1 LAELLTRGIVRI
13 LDGNRDTAGT
23 GFVISES
30 GLIATCSHVIQHET
44 LQERGTPKPEK
55 VTIVFHATGDEQDAR
70 VEPQW
75 WLPWNA
81 GDLAILRVEGILP
94 QGIQPLPLG
103 SAAGTNGHEVSAFGF
118 PNIDD
123 IEGIGAD
130 GRVVRVL
137 LNAGRST
144 LQLRSSE
151 ITTGFSGAPIWDTL
165 GRRVIGMVSAITEPD
180 RHHRLTETA
189 FALATETLRDVCPV
203 LRLSEVC
210 PYRGLAAF
218 TEADTEFFFGRQQI
232 VDGLLHRLRRDPRF
246 LTVLGPS
253 GSGKSSVVQAG
264 LIPHLRS
271 GKVPGSDRWG
281 TIVTRPAAQPFDELS
296 KQGVVDESYELTES
310 VREWMGQHTEH
321 ERLMLV
327 VDQFE
332 ELFSMCP
339 EAIRQDFITQ
349 VVKLLHS
356 PLLITVVLVM
366 RDDFYSRLTQQAA
379 LVEWLERSQGSIHV
393 PKLLKHHELIAMVQ
407 KPIEAVG
414 LRCEEG
420 LVETIVQDT
429 LETSSESEEGGPVGR
444 SAVLPLLEFALTEL
458 WKRRQEGMLTHEAY
472 RSIGGVTGALSQ
484 WADRALYA
492 LKPGER
498 QLAQRILIDQ
508 VYVGDERQGILD
520 SRRRR
525 TLTSLCRNESEQEP
539 VQAVV
544 QQLVEDR
551 ILATDRDLQSN
562 EETVEI
568 IHDVLLREWG
578 QLQQWL
584 EADRRFLT
592 WHQELERLVHG
603 WGSRHDKNK
612 LLRGQDL
619 TEAKG
624 WLQKRGAD
632 LNQEEVAFLHASA
645 VHRRWNVVRVSMVF
659 LLLIALLGVAG
670 RFFLNQ
676 AHTPDYVTTTDDSA
690 VGSLR
695 WAIGTAHAGDTIT
708 FAPSLAG
715 QTFVLKNADL
725 HIFQQHLTILGP
737 ATGRITIREI
747 GAGFIVD
754 PFASAAISDVAFQ
767 GSNTKAQ
774 ASLIQNQGKL
784 TLKDCSLS
792 GNKATVTGINR
803 GGGGI
808 ANDGTLTLTNCT
820 ISDNTTS
827 NSFGGGGIYN
837 DHGTLTLINSTVSG
851 NTTST
856 TNGGGGIINE
866 AGRLT
871 LTNSTVSGNTT
882 SNSIGGGGI
891 ENSGTLTLTNST
903 VSGNTAPG
911 VSGGIDNTG
920 TLTLTNS
927 IVSGNTT
934 SFGGGIGNSGTLTL
948 TNCTVSDNTASGG
961 VGFQG

>member
-1 LAELLTRGIVRI
+1 
-13 LDGNRDTAGT
+13 
-23 GFVISES
+23 
-30 GLIATCSHVIQHET
+30 
-44 LQERGTPKPEK
+44 
-55 VTIVFHATGDEQDAR
+55 
-70 VEPQW
+70 
-75 WLPWNA
+75 
-81 GDLAILRVEGILP
+81 
-94 QGIQPLPLG
+94 
-103 SAAGTNGHEVSAFGF
+103 
-118 PNIDD
+118 
-123 IEGIGAD
+123 
-130 GRVVRVL
+130 
-137 LNAGRST
+137 
-144 LQLRSSE
+144 
-151 ITTGFSGAPIWDTL
+151 
-165 GRRVIGMVSAITEPD
+165 M
-180 RHHRLTETA
+180 
-189 FALATETLRDVCPV
+189 
-203 LRLSEVC
+203 SEVC

-264 LIPHLRS
+264 LIPHVRS

-281 TIVTRPAAQPFDELS
+281 IIVTRPAAQPFDELI
-296 KQGVVDESYELTES
+296 KQGLVDESYELTEN
-310 VREWMGQHTEH
+310 VRIWMGQHAEQ

-356 PLLITVVLVM
+356 PLPITVVLVM

-379 LVEWLERSQGSIHV
+379 LVEWLERSRGSIHV

-429 LETSSESEEGGPVGR
+429 LETSSESEEGGQVGR

-472 RSIGGVTGALSQ
+472 RSIGGVAGALSQ
-484 WADRALYA
+484 WADRAFYA
-492 LKPGER
+492 LKPSER

-592 WHQELERLVHG
+592 WHQELERLVHR
-603 WGSRHDKNK
+603 WGSRRDKNK
-612 LLRGQDL
+612 LLRGHDL
-619 TEAKG
+619 AEAKG
-624 WLQKRGAD
+624 WLQERGAD
-632 LNQEEVAFLHASA
+632 LSQEEVAFLHASA

-659 LLLIALLGVAG
+659 LLLVALLGVAG
-670 RFFLNQ
+670 WFFLNR
-676 AHTPDYVTTTDDSA
+676 APTPNYVTTTDEYA

-695 WAIGTAHAGDTIT
+695 WAIGTAHPGDTIT
-708 FAPSLAG
+708 FDPSLIG
-715 QTFVLKNADL
+715 QTIVLKNVNL
-725 HIFQQHLTILGP
+725 HIFQQHLTIQGP
-737 ATGRITIREI
+737 AKDRITIREI
-747 GAGFIVD
+747 GAELVVD
-754 PFASAAISDVAFQ
+754 PLASAAISDVAFQ
-767 GSNTKAQ
+767 GSNTKHQ
-774 ASLIQNQGKL
+774 PSLILNQGKL
-784 TLKDCSLS
+784 TL
-792 GNKATVTGINR
+792 TH
-803 GGGGI
+803 
-808 ANDGTLTLTNCT
+808 CT
-820 ISDNTTS
+820 
-827 NSFGGGGIYN
+827 F
-837 DHGTLTLINSTVSG
+837 SG
-851 NTTST
+851 NTSD
-856 TNGGGGIINE
+856 
-866 AGRLT
+866 
-871 LTNSTVSGNTT
+871 
-882 SNSIGGGGI
+882 SNQSGGI
-891 ENSGTLTLTNST
+891 ENDL
-903 VSGNTAPG
+903 
-911 VSGGIDNTG
+911 G

-927 IVSGNTT
+927 IVSGNTARLFPQVGGYL
-934 SFGGGIGNSGTLTL
+934 SDGGGIANIGSTIGHTLTL
-948 TNCTVSDNTASGG
+948 TNSIVSDNTATGRGGGILNVDATLTLTNSTVSDNTATGYGAGG
-961 VGFQG
+961 GIAIAEDTSTQTPLSVRILYCTVYNNTALVGGGIWVRNLTHAHMTKGASIVAGNKALTNPDIEGNLNTLGYNLVGIREGATFLGPLKIQSTDMLSVPLTILKIDPVLRDNDGSTKSHTLTHALLAGSPAIDAVPLQYCQVPGIFNSLSRMYTDQRGVKRPHDGNEQYCDIGAYESP